1 MYHRQE
7 TLELAQLPVSEEY
20 SSAELS
26 SASTHQPIQWVIATG
41 RWRTTAH
48 FGSSPFSGATA
59 RVILSEDRRA
69 RPYLYVSGGG
79 STLYATAPPPPK
91 GCTCRDES
99 PPGWDDWPGM
109 PSSLGAI
116 SIKGKGSKWV
126 TERGGATLGHLPTH
140 EVRNP
145 DLYSL
150 AARSTEQKTR
160 TGTSASAMLRRIH
173 TID

>member
-69 RPYLYVSGGG
+69 RPYLYVSGGWR
-79 STLYATAPPPPK
+79 TRYATAPPPPERMHSR
-91 GCTCRDES
+91 GASTLSDASARRWLVCRR
-99 PPGWDDWPGM
+99 PLPVKCAGGAPKA
-109 PSSLGAI
+109 SLGQR
-116 SIKGKGSKWV
+116 S
-126 TERGGATLGHLPTH
+126 TH
-140 EVRNP
+140 EVPNP
-145 DLYSL
+145 DLYFSVCSNNTTKKL
-150 AARSTEQKTR
+150 PR
-160 TGTSASAMLRRIH
+160 GPSASAMLRRNH

>member
-1 MYHRQE
+1 MCHRLE

-20 SSAELS
+20 IRAELS
-26 SASTHQPIQWVIATG
+26 AASTHQSIRWVIATG
-41 RWRTTAH
+41 RWRPTTH
-48 FGSSPFSGATA
+48 LGSSPFSGATA
-59 RVILSEDRRA
+59 RVILREARRA
-69 RPYLYVSGGG
+69 RPYLYASGGW

-91 GCTCRDES
+91 GCACRDES